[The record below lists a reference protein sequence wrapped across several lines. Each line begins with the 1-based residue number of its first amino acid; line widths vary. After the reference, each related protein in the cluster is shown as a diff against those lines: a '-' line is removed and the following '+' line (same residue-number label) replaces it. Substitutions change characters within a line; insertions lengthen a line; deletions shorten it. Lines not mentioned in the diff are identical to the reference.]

1 LSLLRILSYFA
12 REAMVSLVR
21 SWKVSLLAIV
31 TIAMSV
37 FVGGTFLLLTGN
49 LTRVIAEWRSEARI
63 VIYLDADILAD
74 DQALLLEEIERAPW
88 VSAVEQI
95 SAEQAKRRFQQV
107 FPGVADLAEG
117 WEEDPL
123 PPSLELSFDADRSGE
138 DELVAWMGSM
148 RGHPGVLMVDDDRD
162 WLRQLEALVAVL
174 RGLGLVVGAALLG
187 AAVFTIASVIRLTA
201 FLYRDEIAVLRLVG
215 ATELY
220 IRGPFYFEGLIQGM
234 AGGLLALVGLYIGY
248 VAVNPRGATAS
259 MGLVVIDDFLS
270 GRSLLLLLILGGL
283 AGLMGAVMS
292 LRREDLGA
300 EA

>member
-1 LSLLRILSYFA
+1 MSLFRILSYFV
-12 REAMVSLVR
+12 REAAVSLLR

-49 LTRVIAEWRSEARI
+49 LNRVIADWQSEARI
-63 VIYLDADILAD
+63 VIYLDADISSD
-74 DQALLLEEIERAPW
+74 DRALLTEEIEKATW
-88 VSAVEQI
+88 VEAVEQV
-95 SAEQAKRRFQQV
+95 SAEQAKRRFQEV

-123 PPSLELSFDADRSGE
+123 PPSLELSFDAASGGPE
-138 DELVAWMGSM
+138 ELEAWIGSI
-148 RGHPGVLMVDDDRD
+148 REFPGVLMVDDDRD
-162 WLRQLEALVAVL
+162 WLRQLEGLVAVL

-201 FLYRDEIAVLRLVG
+201 YLYRDEIAVMRMVG

-220 IRGPFYFEGLIQGM
+220 IRGPFYFEGLIQGL
-234 AGGLLALVGLYIGY
+234 AGGILAVVGLY
-248 VAVNPRGATAS
+248 VAYLTVNPGATTTP
-259 MGLVVIDDFLS
+259 MGMVVIDDFLS
-270 GRSLLLLLILGGL
+270 AGSLILLLMLGGL
-283 AGLMGAVMS
+283 AGLVGAVMS

>member
-1 LSLLRILSYFA
+1 LSLARILSYFV
-12 REAMVSLVR
+12 REAVVSLLR

-49 LTRVIAEWRSEARI
+49 LTRVIADWRSEAR
-63 VIYLDADILAD
+63 VVVYLDADISAD
-74 DQALLLEEIERAPW
+74 ESTLLLEEIEKAAW
-88 VSAVEQI
+88 VGAVEQV
-95 SAEQAKRRFQQV
+95 SAEQAKRRFREV

-123 PPSLELSFDADRSGE
+123 PPSLELSFDAAGHRP
-138 DELVAWMGSM
+138 DELESWIDSI
-148 RGHPGVLMVDDDRD
+148 REFPGVLMVDDDRD

-201 FLYRDEIAVLRLVG
+201 YLYRDEIAVMRMVG

-220 IRGPFYFEGLIQGM
+220 IRGPFYFEGLIQGL
-234 AGGLLALVGLYIGY
+234 AGGMLAVVGLYVGY
-248 VAVNPRGATAS
+248 VVVNPGGATPP
-259 MGLVVIDDFLS
+259 MGMVVIDDFLS
-270 GRSLLLLLILGGL
+270 AGSLVLLLVLGGL